1 MAESEAWLA
10 LEERDD
16 RLVEKPEEA
25 RLYVVRRIRR
35 AFMAICRCGDSVFSP
50 YGVTTDQ
57 YFLIR
62 AVQKNEGIRQA
73 DLGNEVSA
81 DANTITAMVSLLERR
96 GIVRRE
102 ACPNDGR
109 ARRLRMTAK
118 GNRLMELL
126 IEAWEATTGR
136 RLNACFEGEGG
147 RRALE
152 IMDRVHE
159 AMLEGRSEIAAELAG
174 MKRKGKSRVQKA
186 PSSAGK
192 LLTTP
197 RKRRAAKVV

>member
-1 MAESEAWLA
+1 M
-10 LEERDD
+10 
-16 RLVEKPEEA
+16 
-25 RLYVVRRIRR
+25 VRRIRR
-35 AFMAICRCGDSVFSP
+35 AFMSICRCGDSLFSQ

-81 DANTITAMVSLLERR
+81 DANTITAMVSLLEKR

-102 ACPNDGR
+102 PCPDDGR

-126 IEAWEATTGR
+126 IEAWEATTGK
-136 RLNACFEGEGG
+136 RLDACFEGEGG

-159 AMLEGRSEIAAELAG
+159 VMLEHRNEMAAELARI
-174 MKRKGKSRVQKA
+174 KVNGKSRVKKT

-192 LLTTP
+192 VLSAP
-197 RKRRAAKVV
+197 RRRRAAKVV